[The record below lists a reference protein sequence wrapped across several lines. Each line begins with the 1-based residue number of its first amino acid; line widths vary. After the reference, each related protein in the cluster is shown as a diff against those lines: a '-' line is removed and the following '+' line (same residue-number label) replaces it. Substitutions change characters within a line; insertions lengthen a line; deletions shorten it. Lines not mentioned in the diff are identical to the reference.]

1 MMQNIE
7 PDKMNWVS
15 SDCNNLKLVS
25 LDKEYSTMKSRSF
38 KGYTSINNL
47 SEIKHDLRDVDYFQN
62 DY

>member
-25 LDKEYSTMKSRSF
+25 LNKEFLTIKSKSF
-38 KGYTSINNL
+38 KGYTSINDLN
-47 SEIKHDLRDVDYFQN
+47 EIKQDLRNVDFFQN

>member
-25 LDKEYSTMKSRSF
+25 LNKEFLTIKSKSF

-47 SEIKHDLRDVDYFQN
+47 SEIKHDLRNVDFFQN